1 MSISAGDIRQIK
13 KAVCDL
19 IAPVSGVGEVIPTRI
34 SFPTKAD
41 YFACVAPKK
50 TQKGVETEGIA
61 CAVVFLVNPHRRID
75 AQNEHIFAMDFT
87 VRLFREGFP
96 ERVDQTSSPD
106 AFRKKIFLSE
116 DTFDAAVVNI
126 GHAFSGET
134 TVSGLSAGL
143 AATILPVEGQD
154 AQIAYGPPDFLP
166 SVEGHVL
173 ELTVSVEVVYDD
185 C

>member
-1 MSISAGDIRQIK
+1 MSISAGDVRTVK
-13 KAVCDL
+13 KAVSD
-19 IAPVSGVGEVIPTRI
+19 IVAAVSGVGEVIPTRA

-41 YFACVAPKK
+41 YFACVSPKK
-50 TQKGVETEGIA
+50 TQKGVETGSVS
-61 CAVVFLVNPHRRID
+61 CAMVFLVNPYRKTD
-75 AQNEHIFAMDFT
+75 PFNEQVFAMDFT

-116 DTFDAAVVNI
+116 DTFDAAAVGI
-126 GHAFSGET
+126 GRAFSGET

-143 AATILPVEGQD
+143 TATILPVEGQD

-166 SVEGHVL
+166 SVEGHFL
-173 ELTVSVEVVYDD
+173 DLTVSVEVVHDE